1 MPLNFDHRL
10 MLPGLR
16 IRLGLRLM
24 PSRCHRSA
32 IVLSSP
38 ASVNKSR
45 ATCSESWLKNPVL
58 GLAHGLSLKVFTL
71 IAALFFSGAVSQ
83 AGTIL
88 LNEFSGQ
95 ETVIDISE
103 IPAGGL
109 QGSLAHPPDN
119 WSRLVRGVYFDRGKD
134 FNLGGRTQNMNDAGN
149 PFRQAP
155 LGGDP
160 NGFST
165 ASYGSWL
172 SMTLPGGFALDFSG
186 LSEMP
191 RRVGLNL
198 DAVGNYVNTPAGI
211 ALQTATLRVDLHLMD
226 ASVVTQFY
234 DTPIRQLIAFES
246 SEPIDQ
252 MRFSCATSFT
262 GDGPGMSID
271 DIRFEV
277 VPEPSFLGVAA
288 SGLFLA
294 SWATRHRRRAA

>member
-1 MPLNFDHRL
+1 
-10 MLPGLR
+10 
-16 IRLGLRLM
+16 
-24 PSRCHRSA
+24 
-32 IVLSSP
+32 
-38 ASVNKSR
+38 
-45 ATCSESWLKNPVL
+45 
-58 GLAHGLSLKVFTL
+58 
-71 IAALFFSGAVSQ
+71 
-83 AGTIL
+83 
-88 LNEFSGQ
+88 
-95 ETVIDISE
+95 
-103 IPAGGL
+103 
-109 QGSLAHPPDN
+109 
-119 WSRLVRGVYFDRGKD
+119 
-134 FNLGGRTQNMNDAGN
+134 
-149 PFRQAP
+149 
-155 LGGDP
+155 
-160 NGFST
+160 
-165 ASYGSWL
+165 
-172 SMTLPGGFALDFSG
+172 
-186 LSEMP
+186 MP

-252 MRFSCATSFT
+252 MRFSWATSFT